1 MDADR
6 LSRLLSVHLAD
17 PGGLPGL
24 WLRGR
29 GGPVRDAILACLPTD
44 ARVRGT
50 DDAPLDGG
58 LDLVASLAAGRAV
71 TAPGVLDRADRVAL
85 TLAERCTPRRA
96 ARLAQALDDGIA
108 VIALDEGEGDEGLP
122 AALARR
128 MALHVPLDA
137 LPPRTGP
144 VVITP
149 RISPGS
155 VRIPPDAVAEV
166 EAAAR
171 ALAIPDLAPALR
183 CLRAARALAAL
194 DGAEEVGTDHLAEA
208 AALTLAH
215 HARALPDAAVDE
227 APPPPPEP
235 AEGQATG
242 TEPPSEMMIEAARAA
257 LDPALLPPLG
267 GRGGAGQGAGAARTG
282 TQTGRPLP
290 SRPGRPSS
298 GRRIDV
304 VATLSAAAPW
314 QKIRRDMI
322 GGRSNRREETTTCD
336 LSNLGH
342 PLLVRASDLRLRRR
356 EDRAERCLIFCV
368 DASGSHALARMAE
381 AKGAVECLLAE
392 AYRRR
397 DRVALIAFRGDAAQ
411 TLLPPTKSLVQAKSR
426 LAGVPGGGATP
437 LASGLA
443 AARVLATD
451 ARRRGATPILV
462 LMTDGRGNV
471 ALDGRRDRAAAA
483 EDADRIAALMAR
495 DGTQAL
501 VLDTAVRPQ
510 PALAALARRLGG
522 RYLPLPRSDARALS
536 RAVEAELV

>member
-1 MDADR
+1 MDDHR

-17 PGGLPGL
+17 PAGLPGL

-29 GGPVRDAILACLPTD
+29 GGPVRDAILACLPSD

-71 TAPGVLDRADRVAL
+71 TAPGTLEGAARVTL

-96 ARLAQALDDGIA
+96 ARLAQALDDGTA
-108 VIALDEGEGDEGLP
+108 VVALDEGEGDEALP
-122 AALARR
+122 GTLSRR

-137 LPPRTGP
+137 LPSRTCP
-144 VVITP
+144 AVIAP
-149 RISPGS
+149 RIEVHA
-155 VRIPPDAVAEV
+155 VRIPDEALAEV

-171 ALAIPDLAPALR
+171 ALGIPDLAPPLR

-194 DGAEEVGTDHLAEA
+194 DGAAVVGADHLAEA

-215 HARALPDAAVDE
+215 HARALPDAGEDE
-227 APPPPPEP
+227 APPPPEREQTQP
-235 AEGQATG
+235 TG
-242 TEPPSEMMIEAARAA
+242 GEPPSDMMIDAARAA
-257 LDPALLPPLG
+257 LDPALLPPMTAKG
-267 GRGGAGQGAGAARTG
+267 GSGQGAGAARTG
-282 TQTGRPLP
+282 TATGRPLP
-290 SRPGRPSS
+290 SRPGRASA

-304 VATLSAAAPW
+304 VATLAAAAPW
-314 QKIRRDMI
+314 QRIRRDASPVGWNKLYGTAACEM
-322 GGRSNRREETTTCD
+322 SK
-336 LSNLGH
+336 LGH
-342 PLLVRASDLRLRRR
+342 RVIVRASDLRIRRT

-368 DASGSHALARMAE
+368 DASGSHAMARMAE

-397 DRVALIAFRGDAAQ
+397 DRVALVAFRGDAAE

-443 AARVLATD
+443 AARTLAAD
-451 ARRRGATPILV
+451 ARRRGATPVLI

-483 EDADRIAALMAR
+483 EDADRLATSMAR
-495 DGTQAL
+495 DGTAAL

-510 PALAALARRLGG
+510 PALSRLADRLGA
-522 RYLPLPRSDARALS
+522 RYLPLPRADARALS
-536 RAVEAELV
+536 RAVEAELP